1 MDTKRAGILDFYSEY
16 LIASFEQATATGLSQ
31 LVSHLS
37 HDQITRFLLG
47 EPFTDKDLWRIVK
60 PHVRKIQ
67 SEEAVLIVDDTVEE
81 KPHTDESELVSWH
94 YDHSQGRAVKGV
106 NLVSALYFSGGM
118 SLPVALHLI
127 QKTELVM
134 DKKTGEERF
143 ESPVT
148 KNEVLRGMVASCVSK
163 EIPFRYVLADS
174 WFSSSEN
181 MEFIKKKAKRDFVI
195 PLKSNRN
202 VYLTA
207 PCEKMGKSVKLES
220 LCWDTDEVKVL
231 YLEKLDF
238 GVLVHRRVFKNENGT
253 AGVLYLC
260 TSDLSLSGSAL
271 SALYQKRW
279 KVEEYHKSLKSCAS
293 FSKSPTKRVRSQSN
307 HFFASVVAFVKME
320 ICRAGSGLN
329 HFAQK
334 TRLYRSALRA
344 AWEEREI
351 LRKAAAAPPITP

>member
-1 MDTKRAGILDFYSEY
+1 MESKRAEILDVYSEY
-16 LIASFEQATATGLSQ
+16 LIASFGQTTATGLSR

-60 PHVRKIQ
+60 PHVRKVQ
-67 SEEAVLIVDDTVEE
+67 SEEAVLIIDDTVEE
-81 KPHTDESELVSWH
+81 KRYTDESELVSWH
-94 YDHSQGRAVKGV
+94 FDHCQNRAVKGV
-106 NLVSALYFSGGM
+106 NLVSALYFSGGV

-127 QKTELVM
+127 RKTELVV
-134 DKKTGEERF
+134 DKKTGLERF

-148 KNEVLRGMVASCVSK
+148 KNEVLRSMVASCVAK

-181 MEFIKKKAKRDFVI
+181 MEFIKKVAKRDFVI
-195 PLKSNRN
+195 PLRSNRN

-207 PCEKMGKSVKLES
+207 PCEKTGKSAKLES
-220 LCWDTDEVKVL
+220 LEWDTDEVKVL

-238 GVLVHRRVFKNENGT
+238 GVLVCRRVFKNENGT
-253 AGVLYLC
+253 VGVLYLC
-260 TSDLSLSGSAL
+260 TSDLALSGSSL

-293 FSKSPTKRVRSQSN
+293 FSKSPTRRVRSQSN

-320 ICRAGSGLN
+320 ICRVGSGLN

-334 TRLYRSALRA
+334 AQLYQSAMRA
-344 AWEEREI
+344 TLEERQI
-351 LRKAAAAPPITP
+351 LKKAVAALTITS